1 MTTLCQVLGVSPSGY
16 YAWRHRPPSKREM
29 ADTILTERIR
39 QIHTW
44 SRQTYGRPRIHAEL
58 ADEGTRISP
67 KRVARLNAW
76 RACEA
81 FVVVAKPARHGA
93 ATMAPSSRI
102 S

>member
-1 MTTLCQVLGVSPSGY
+1 MSDHQADFPVTTLCQVLGVSPSGY

-67 KRVARLNAW
+67 KRVARLMRLAGLRNLRYIAD
-76 RACEA
+76 
-81 FVVVAKPARHGA
+81 P
-93 ATMAPSSRI
+93 
-102 S
+102 